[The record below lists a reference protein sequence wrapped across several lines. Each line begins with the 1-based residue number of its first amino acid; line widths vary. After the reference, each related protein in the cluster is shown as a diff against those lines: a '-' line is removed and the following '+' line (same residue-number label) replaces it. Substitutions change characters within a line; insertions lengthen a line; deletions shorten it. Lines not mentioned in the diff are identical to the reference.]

1 MRELTIAIDG
11 FAACGKST
19 LAKLIAKKLNY
30 IFVDSGAMYRAVT
43 LYFIEKNIDVA
54 NKEYISDA
62 LNKINISFKNID
74 GKNTTFL
81 NNKNVENLIREMN
94 VSNLVSKVSA
104 ISEVRKFLVEQ
115 QRKMG
120 KFGAIVMDGRD
131 IGTVVFPNA
140 DLKLFLTA
148 DIDVRVNRR
157 LSEINDKN
165 INREEVK
172 NNLSE
177 RDFIDS
183 TRKDSPLKC
192 ATDAVIIDNSNLS
205 VNEQFEMVLG
215 LIKKMESV

>member
-115 QRKMG
+115 QREMG